1 MGRMFLQVMA
11 FGLITLV
18 LGFAGCAEES
28 PTPTETPTAT
38 ATPELTPTPTRSPVP
53 TATLVPG
60 IGDTVLS
67 DSIEVTL
74 HQACL
79 KHEQDENLV
88 YVVVTVKNTGE
99 LALDDVVAYV
109 VAGSEEL
116 VITAVCEGTL
126 IFPRVT
132 CTDHVLLRY
141 VPGPSFRA
149 DQEIP
154 LIVLSEDPTGQSSIV
169 EFTLPSIQAM
179 PWCGTVQLTPPFP

>member
-1 MGRMFLQVMA
+1 MGRLFLQVVA
-11 FGLITLV
+11 FGFVTLV
-18 LGFAGCAEES
+18 LGLVACAEES
-28 PTPTETPTAT
+28 PTPTETPTVT
-38 ATPELTPTPTRSPVP
+38 ATPELTPAPTPSPAATAMP
-53 TATLVPG
+53 TPG

-79 KHEQDENLV
+79 THEQDQNLV
-88 YVVVTVKNTGE
+88 YVVVTVKNTGN

-109 VAGSEEL
+109 VAGSEEP

-126 IFPRVT
+126 MFPRAT

-149 DQEIP
+149 DQEML
-154 LIVLSEDPTGQSSIV
+154 LIVFSEDPAGQSSIV

-179 PWCGTVQLTPPFP
+179 PWCGT